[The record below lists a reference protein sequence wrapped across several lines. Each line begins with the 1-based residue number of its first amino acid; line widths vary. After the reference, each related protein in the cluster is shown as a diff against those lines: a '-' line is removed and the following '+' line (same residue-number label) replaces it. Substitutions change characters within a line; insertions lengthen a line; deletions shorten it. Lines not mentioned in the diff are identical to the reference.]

1 MDLKKIFLKDACPTK
16 MGGQAVMEGIM
27 MKGEEKTALAVR
39 LPDDSIRIKTDKTK
53 TYGKWMK
60 IPLVRGVVAFAD
72 SLIYGTKTLMTSAQM
87 LEEADDEEYE
97 ASRFEAWLEKKF
109 GSKGLW
115 NFMVYS
121 SVIIALAFTVG
132 VFIILPTGAVNLMR
146 HVTDSVFWLNFVEG
160 VLRIALFVAYV
171 WLVSYMP
178 DIRRVFQYHGA
189 EHKTIHCFENG
200 LELTPENCRQFP
212 TLHPRCGTSF
222 LMFVFIIA
230 FALHFLLGWPNL
242 ALRIVTRLLL
252 LPVIAGLS
260 YELLKWAGRSD
271 NIVVKILSLPG
282 LYLQKITTKEPDD
295 SMLEVAI
302 AAVNA
307 CMDGEP
313 PGDRIIGAPTESEEA
328 GEEAEGPSAPEAES
342 GAEGPSAPE
351 ADDPAE
357 TEEDDQEKTETD
369 GTAEA
374 EEDDKNE
381 EENTDQR
388 GAVPAE

>member
-27 MKGEEKTALAVR
+27 MKGEKKTALAVR
-39 LPDDSIRIKTDKTK
+39 LPDGTIRVDTQETK

-60 IPLVRGVVAFAD
+60 IPLIRGVIAFAD
-72 SLIYGTKTLMTSAQM
+72 SLVYGTKTLMRSAEI
-87 LEEADDEEYE
+87 LEEGDDEEYE
-97 ASRFEAWLEKKF
+97 PGRFEVWAEKKF

-115 NFMVYS
+115 NIMLYS
-121 SVIIALAFTVG
+121 SVVLALAFTIG
-132 VFIILPTGAVNLMR
+132 IFIILPTGVVNLMKAF
-146 HVTDSVFWLNFVEG
+146 TDSVFWLNFVEG
-160 VLRIALFVAYV
+160 ALRIALFVVYV
-171 WLVSYMP
+171 WAVSYMP

-200 LELTPENCRQFP
+200 LELSPENARQFP

-230 FALHFLLGWPNL
+230 FACHFLLGWPSL
-242 ALRIVTRLLL
+242 VMRIITRLLL

-302 AAVNA
+302 AGVNA
-307 CMDGEP
+307 CMDERSVGSWQIAPGE
-313 PGDRIIGAPTESEEA
+313 DQLTEW
-328 GEEAEGPSAPEAES
+328 
-342 GAEGPSAPE
+342 
-351 ADDPAE
+351 DPQTE
-357 TEEDDQEKTETD
+357 TEEETD
-369 GTAEA
+369 
-374 EEDDKNE
+374 EDQ
-381 EENTDQR
+381 NTD
-388 GAVPAE
+388 